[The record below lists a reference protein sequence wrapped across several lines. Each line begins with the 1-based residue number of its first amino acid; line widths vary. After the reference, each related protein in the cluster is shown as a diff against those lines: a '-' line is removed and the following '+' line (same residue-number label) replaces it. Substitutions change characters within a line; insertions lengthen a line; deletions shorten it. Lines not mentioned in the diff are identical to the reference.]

1 MCGMIITRMETYN
14 LSHMHKY
21 ENCKQN
27 SYIYIYIYIYISP
40 YPSSSYF
47 RRWKLIFIPKTIN
60 IIYHLKNK
68 IEKTYDLLQRQ
79 RKHFINFNNNLW

>member
-27 SYIYIYIYIYISP
+27 SYIYIYISTYIYLHIQVAVI
-40 YPSSSYF
+40 
-47 RRWKLIFIPKTIN
+47 LEDGN
-60 IIYHLKNK
+60 
-68 IEKTYDLLQRQ
+68 
-79 RKHFINFNNNLW
+79 